1 MDYNIFNH
9 DDRLSS
15 IAAKS
20 STSSVYKAKG
30 GKIKKQLNA
39 VSQFNWVQKE
49 HNLSDNNMHIPDL
62 NLSNL
67 S

>member
-1 MDYNIFNH
+1 MDYNIFKH
-9 DDRLSS
+9 DDRLLSIAPKSS
-15 IAAKS
+15 I
-20 STSSVYKAKG
+20 SSVYKAKG
-30 GKIKKQLNA
+30 SKIKKQLKA